1 MMLKQPHGSSSISVN
16 QPKTS
21 CSSSEGFV
29 TMRSQSI
36 PISSIHFHRTASEI
50 QLCLDEQIAE
60 HRDNIFFTR
69 VVKGIQQS
77 QLAGKNRYLQM
88 QNQVCLAHILQTR
101 KESNHQQS
109 QQRPTTMP
117 GFIPMPE
124 QQQQQQQDEW
134 SSGVGLSIDA
144 PSSSSLPP
152 PPYFNRRDLN
162 SITADA
168 IAIADNVDDMIFDLE
183 L

>member
-1 MMLKQPHGSSSISVN
+1 
-16 QPKTS
+16 
-21 CSSSEGFV
+21 
-29 TMRSQSI
+29 
-36 PISSIHFHRTASEI
+36 
-50 QLCLDEQIAE
+50 
-60 HRDNIFFTR
+60 
-69 VVKGIQQS
+69 
-77 QLAGKNRYLQM
+77 
-88 QNQVCLAHILQTR
+88 
-101 KESNHQQS
+101 
-109 QQRPTTMP
+109 MP

-124 QQQQQQQDEW
+124 QQQQDEW

-152 PPYFNRRDLN
+152 PYFNRRNLN